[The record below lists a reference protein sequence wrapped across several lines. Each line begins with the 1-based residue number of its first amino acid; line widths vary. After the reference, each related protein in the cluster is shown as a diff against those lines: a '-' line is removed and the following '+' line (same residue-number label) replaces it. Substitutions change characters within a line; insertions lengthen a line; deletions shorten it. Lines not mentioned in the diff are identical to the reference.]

1 MNGVYTNLAKKR
13 AEQSNEVRDL
23 GSVPPPPEKPVVPE
37 AQEIDR
43 SKETRKLGNKVAR
56 KQGNLETRKL
66 GNAEQAV
73 TETVGFD
80 LNIEPYK
87 KGTFIFTYEELD
99 AVDDL
104 KKQLKRRLDLPATQY
119 DIIRAAIHIIV
130 EDYHQRG
137 QESFIVQ
144 RIRQKKAR

>member
-1 MNGVYTNLAKKR
+1 MSGLYTELAKKR
-13 AEQSNEVRDL
+13 AEQSNEPRNQ
-23 GSVPPPPEKPVVPE
+23 GIVPPLAEKPIVQE
-37 AQEIDR
+37 AKVTEETLKTRKQGN
-43 SKETRKLGNKVAR
+43 KETRK
-56 KQGNLETRKL
+56 QGNMVSVK
-66 GNAEQAV
+66 
-73 TETVGFD
+73 TEAQGFD

-130 EDYHQRG
+130 EDYQQRG

-144 RIRQKKAR
+144 RIKQKKAR